1 MTITMIIILIVT
13 FGLPMLVQLYLRNT
27 YNTWSQKR
35 NGADLTGAEVA
46 RAILEKN
53 GIQDVRV
60 ERTEGHLTD
69 HYDPRSKV
77 VRLSAANYDQP
88 SVAGMAV
95 AAHEVG
101 HALQHAQTYTPL
113 KMRTAIL
120 PAANFGG
127 GIGQMLITGGFLMM
141 MVGMGGLG
149 RQLAIV
155 GLIGVIAVALFQLV
169 TLPVEFN
176 ASHRAG
182 AELRAMGLVTDNDRK
197 GIGNVLNAAALTY
210 VAALAVTLMHLARYA
225 LILLGSR
232 D

>member
-1 MTITMIIILIVT
+1 MGAYLLVIIISL
-13 FGLPMLVQLYLRNT
+13 GLPMLVQLYLRNT
-27 YNTWSQKR
+27 YGTWSQKR
-35 NGADLTGAEVA
+35 NEADLTGAEVA

-53 GIQDVRV
+53 GIHDVRV

-101 HALQHAQTYTPL
+101 HALQHAQAYAPL

-127 GIGQMLITGGFLMM
+127 GTAQILLMAGLAIM
-141 MVGMGGLG
+141 FVGLG
-149 RQLAIV
+149 SLGQTLAMV
-155 GLIGVIAVALFQLV
+155 GLIGFTAVALFQLV

-182 AELRAMGLVTDNDRK
+182 AELRAMGLVTATDRK
-197 GIGNVLNAAALTY
+197 GIGSVLNAAALTY
-210 VAALAVTLMHLARYA
+210 IAALAATLANLAYYA
-225 LILLGSR
+225 FLILGSR